1 MLIFLRF
8 FEWMLCNERAGLIKK
23 SRMKKTFF
31 GKLSKIRLFLKVAL
45 MENYTN
51 DNTARRYKAHVS
63 IVGTT
68 QIHLRNPYIIGWWSA
83 AFPGFGH
90 LLLSKYIRG
99 YVLFIWEVFVNINA
113 KVNLAMIYSFQGN
126 IDMAKDVLNTRWLLM
141 YIPVYLFGIW
151 DSYRTTIDM
160 NKVYILAEREDHRF
174 NSFSLG
180 ALEINYLDKRNPVM
194 SIIWSLFVPGLGQLY
209 LHRILTSFFVII
221 WLVIFF
227 YYSHALEAVSLL
239 FLGEIQK
246 ATSVLKSE
254 WLLFLPSIYG
264 FAIFDAYMNAV
275 ENNKLYEKEQ
285 RNFLKKNYQA
295 PEFKILKGRKVK

>member
-1 MLIFLRF
+1 
-8 FEWMLCNERAGLIKK
+8 
-23 SRMKKTFF
+23 
-31 GKLSKIRLFLKVAL
+31 

-295 PEFKILKGRKVK
+295 PDFKILKGRKVK